1 MNYFKNNTIKI
12 QNILI
17 FFAFFFVTLESFYS
31 KSFSI
36 NFFYILSLSIFFIIF
51 IFEFKKI
58 KLQIFIDY
66 IQIFIYF
73 FFLFTISIIS
83 SYFYNFEIL
92 NLFYLK
98 YVFVL
103 LMSFLYFYFLKKTCL
118 KKILFFIIFIH
129 FFFFYAQFLIFY
141 FFNIK
146 LNFLDLFWGIES
158 VGFHHAYNYST
169 NFFEKID
176 SIIFLFKNNFIY
188 DLSEEG
194 RFQLSAF
201 RANAS
206 LPRFTGIYDEA
217 GTFICM
223 MIILSSLLIFQTQ
236 NLNNKIFFLSIVLII
251 TTLIAASIRGYLMLI
266 PFVFLLFI
274 KFNFKEYK
282 LVFSKYKIPL
292 IFLAFFLII
301 YLIIYIFP
309 HIYGK
314 LVLVPVANKFPLYIK
329 ALQDYF
335 TVASSDY
342 YYLFFGTGLSNQLF
356 SFEYTSLTKD
366 TSLMLILLSRF
377 GLISFLLLIFFIYKN
392 NKNRFLECLLLLLI
406 IMLGKFYFYNPIII
420 LILTILMMKND
431 REIKN

>member
-1 MNYFKNNTIKI
+1 MNYFKNNIIKI

-17 FFAFFFVTLESFYS
+17 FIAFFFVTLESFYS

-36 NFFYILSLSIFFIIF
+36 NFFYILSLLIFLIIF
-51 IFEFKKI
+51 IFKFKKI
-58 KLQIFIDY
+58 KLQIFVNY
-66 IQIFIYF
+66 SQIFIYF
-73 FFLFTISIIS
+73 FFLYIISIFS

-92 NLFYLK
+92 SLFYFK
-98 YVFVL
+98 YLFVFL
-103 LMSFLYFYFLKKTCL
+103 ISFLYFYFLKKTCL

-129 FFFFYAQFLIFY
+129 LFFFYVQFFIFY

-158 VGFHHAYNYST
+158 SGFHHAHKYSA
-169 NFFEKID
+169 NFFEKIN

-194 RFQLSAF
+194 RLQLSTF
-201 RANAS
+201 RSNVS
-206 LPRFTGIYDEA
+206 LPRFSGIYDEV
-217 GTFICM
+217 GTFNCM

-251 TTLIAASIRGYLMLI
+251 TTIIAASIRGYLMLI

-282 LVFSKYKIPL
+282 LVFFKYKIPL
-292 IFLAFFLII
+292 IFFGFFLII
-301 YLIIYIFP
+301 YLIFYIFP

-314 LVLVPVANKFPLYIK
+314 LVLVPVENKFPLYIK

-392 NKNRFLECLLLLLI
+392 NKNRFLECLFLLLI
-406 IMLGKFYFYNPIII
+406 IMLSKFYFYNPIII
-420 LILTILMMKND
+420 LILTVLMMKND
-431 REIKN
+431 KEIKN